1 MSHRI
6 YKFSNGTTVVHETK
20 PTFNNARPTF
30 NKEKEQNQHLIMQ
43 RALQS
48 MRKLNLF
55 VIIKQRYSRLNT

>member
-48 MRKLNLF
+48 KRSLSIF
-55 VIIKQRYSRLNT
+55 VVRKQRYSKLNT